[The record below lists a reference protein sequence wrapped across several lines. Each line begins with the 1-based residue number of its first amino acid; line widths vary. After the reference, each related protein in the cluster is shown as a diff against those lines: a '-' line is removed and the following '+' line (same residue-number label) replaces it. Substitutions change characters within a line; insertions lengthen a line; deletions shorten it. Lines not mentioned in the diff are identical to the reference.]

1 MVQLNWGL
9 VVLQKHPVEH
19 SIVNLIMFLEDSIEN
34 ALIVGVLRFLVKFKG
49 ERVV

>member
-9 VVLQKHPVEH
+9 VILQKHPVKH
-19 SIVNLIMFLEDSIEN
+19 PIVNLIMLLEDSIEN
-34 ALIVGVLRFLVKFKG
+34 ALIVGVLRFLVKFKS